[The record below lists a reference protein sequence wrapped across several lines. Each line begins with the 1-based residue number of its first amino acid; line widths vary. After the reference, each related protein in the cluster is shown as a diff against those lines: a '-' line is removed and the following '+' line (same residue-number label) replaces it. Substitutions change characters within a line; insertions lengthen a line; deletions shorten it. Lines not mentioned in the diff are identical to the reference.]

1 MLNCKAEFKMLEDND
16 IIEMC
21 WNFKLENQIKK
32 DKYNFKS
39 FSEYHI
45 MWVDFEIAHFYG
57 LHFVYGFLF

>member
-1 MLNCKAEFKMLEDND
+1 MLEDND